1 MLSPCFT
8 AYIKDSPY
16 VVLPLLQL
24 RQHHIFY
31 ESLAHIERCL
41 AKRIDDGWHINFREY
56 PKIVLR
62 VIQHKRNF
70 LSFGC
75 FFSGSKHR
83 DYFCTIA
90 KACRYPSRL
99 ASDLRMQFL
108 IRRQLLRIESLKQ
121 FIKISLDRDK
131 KWSLRQRS
139 NDKLKRCFVI
149 IVFLCKCTDPYLKK
163 DQCLTYRISS
173 RECVQIFKIQ
183 FIQIKIPLFLSAF
196 RLPVRIDILPCPIRI
211 VIGVIFAHEAAL
223 AEII

>member
-1 MLSPCFT
+1 MIVRNNQAMFFKVRMLSPCFT

-108 IRRQLLRIESLKQ
+108 IRRQLLRIESPSSSSKSASTGTRSGACVNAAT
-121 FIKISLDRDK
+121 ISLWCD
-131 KWSLRQRS
+131 
-139 NDKLKRCFVI
+139 
-149 IVFLCKCTDPYLKK
+149 
-163 DQCLTYRISS
+163 
-173 RECVQIFKIQ
+173 
-183 FIQIKIPLFLSAF
+183 
-196 RLPVRIDILPCPIRI
+196 
-211 VIGVIFAHEAAL
+211 
-223 AEII
+223 AE